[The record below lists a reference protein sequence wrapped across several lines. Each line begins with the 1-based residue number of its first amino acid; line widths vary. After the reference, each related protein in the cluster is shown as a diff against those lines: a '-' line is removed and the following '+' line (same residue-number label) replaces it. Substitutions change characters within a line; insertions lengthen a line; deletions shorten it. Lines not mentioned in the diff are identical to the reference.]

1 MSKIYFNRRE
11 PQDENSKPDG
21 AQQGGAQ
28 GKSEGG
34 ETISVRIK
42 NKSGTVQ
49 PEMFDEIAAAEAV
62 ADTSDAAAE
71 NKTPCEESGQ
81 EAKPSPDFDKQ
92 KIIKYFKRHPNKA
105 VSSGKLE
112 RYCGRP
118 CRGARRIYC
127 T

>member
-1 MSKIYFNRRE
+1 MSKIYFNRRQ

-21 AQQGGAQ
+21 AQQSDAQ
-28 GKSEGG
+28 GRSEGG

-71 NKTPCEESGQ
+71 NKTPCEESVQ
-81 EAKPSPDFDKQ
+81 EAKPSHDFDKQ
-92 KIIKYFKRHPNKA
+92 KIINISSATPKKRRAAENLKDTVPT
-105 VSSGKLE
+105 ST
-112 RYCGRP
+112 RD
-118 CRGARRIYC
+118 
-127 T
+127 